1 MSYDGT
7 VTITRPRPPKSR
19 PRTNRERREES
30 TLALLAS
37 AVELF
42 GRQGYER
49 TTAAEIGVNAGFSRN
64 MVRDRYG
71 SKEALLQAVFD
82 MFAELLLPA
91 ARRERLGSGLDHA
104 LEQVDDLRRAVE
116 SDPDTM
122 RAMIVLT
129 FEAPGALHTFADLI
143 NDLIGTYQL
152 ELAGH
157 ITRGQADSSI
167 HTERNAQRLAEEMVS
182 YAIGVC
188 FRFSLAPDT
197 YDLAGE
203 LTAWRDRT
211 AARLAG

>member
-1 MSYDGT
+1 MT
-7 VTITRPRPPKSR
+7 FTRPR

-91 ARRERLGSGLDHA
+91 ARRERLGSGLDIA
-104 LEQVDDLRRAVE
+104 LEQIDDLRRAVE
-116 SDPDTM
+116 SNPDTM

-143 NDLIGTYQL
+143 NDLIGTYQR

-157 ITRGQADSSI
+157 ITRGQADGSI
-167 HTERNAQRLAEEMVS
+167 PTARDAQRLAEEMVS

-188 FRFSLAPDT
+188 FRFSLGPDT

-203 LTAWRDRT
+203 LTAWRNRT